1 MKTYM
6 QNDFF
11 VQRFFFNEHFYQA
24 LIGFSLGSVST
35 LMENKRLSV
44 NYQMPYLKK
53 KVKTNLMLFS

>member
-6 QNDFF
+6 QNNFLCNDS
-11 VQRFFFNEHFYQA
+11 FFNEHFYQA
-24 LIGFSLGSVST
+24 LTGFSLGSVST

-53 KVKTNLMLFS
+53 KSNVVFIGA